1 MKPQSLPRG
10 RGKPYDAPRENKVAN
25 GPLPKSVTFGSS
37 GLRQMAA
44 GLELLVRVLRA
55 TYGPSGGHVAMP
67 RKLDSPILVRDA
79 ALICKDFALHDRLR
93 NCGAQL
99 LREALS
105 KIDRIAGDGG
115 TTTAILLDGMISRGL
130 TQIAGGAD
138 PTRLCQGMQQASEAV
153 VDHLARQ
160 VVDVDADRAVRT
172 LLRTGSFD
180 PEMSRLIGEALQAVG
195 KEGVVRVRESKRIN
209 STLVVHD
216 GVHVDQGSVSALL
229 AQDTSRLETRLRNPY
244 ILLVDGPLASHK
256 DVVGILGQV
265 HAIGGSLLVVARSIE
280 GDALSTLI
288 RNGLAGTMPL
298 AAIRSEE
305 YGDQRDAALQDLA
318 ALTGGIVCGQSLG
331 GSIPLE
337 YFGRADEVVV
347 SKSST
352 LILGARRNSSQ
363 VRLRIE
369 EARDEMD
376 DDRLS
381 QHDKERRCRRLGNL
395 LGKTAV
401 LNVGGTT
408 DVEVGELL
416 EKTERVM
423 RAVRLGLRS
432 GVVPGAGSALIAAAS
447 QASRQ
452 LDGLGA
458 DERAGVE
465 IVLEALAEPARQLLR
480 NAEID
485 EALAEDILLRY
496 ANPCLPAIY
505 DLVDLEWLDPSCRG
519 AVDSLEAAKG
529 AVQVASS
536 MASVLLRS
544 SIVIT
549 EDVH

>member
-1 MKPQSLPRG
+1 
-10 RGKPYDAPRENKVAN
+10 
-25 GPLPKSVTFGSS
+25 
-37 GLRQMAA
+37 MAV
-44 GLELLVRVLRA
+44 GLELLVRVLRG
-55 TYGPSGGHVAMP
+55 TYGPSGGHVAMT

-79 ALICKDFALHDRLR
+79 ALICKDFALADRLQ

-105 KIDRIAGDGG
+105 KINRIAGDGG
-115 TTTAILLDGMISRGL
+115 TTTAILLDGIISRGL
-130 TQIAGGAD
+130 VRITGGAD
-138 PTRLCQGMQQASEAV
+138 PTLLCHGMQRASEAV
-153 VDHLARQ
+153 VHHLAKQ
-160 VVDVDADRAVRT
+160 VVDVGGDRAIRT

-180 PEMSRLIGEALQAVG
+180 AEISRLVGQAVQAVG
-195 KEGVVRVRESKRIN
+195 SEGVVRVGESKRIN

-216 GVHVDQGSVSALL
+216 GVHVEQGLVSALL
-229 AQDTSRLETRLRNPY
+229 AMDTSRLETRLRNPY
-244 ILLVDGPLASHK
+244 IFLFDGPLSSHM
-256 DVVGILGQV
+256 DVVGILDQI
-265 HAIGGSLLVVARSIE
+265 HALGGSLLVVARSID

-305 YGDQRDAALQDLA
+305 YGDQRDAVLQDLA
-318 ALTGGIVCGQSLG
+318 ALTGGIVFGQSLG

-337 YFGRADEVVV
+337 YFGRAEEVIV

-352 LILGARRNSSQ
+352 LLLGARRNSSQ

-369 EARDEMD
+369 EVRDEMD

-381 QHDKERRCRRLGNL
+381 QHDKERRQRRMGNL

-416 EKTERVM
+416 EKTERVL
-423 RAVRLGLRS
+423 RSVRLGLRS
-432 GVVPGAGSALIAAAS
+432 GLVPGAGSALIAAAS
-447 QASRQ
+447 EASHQ

-465 IVLEALAEPARQLLR
+465 IVLDALTEPARQLLR
-480 NAEID
+480 NARID
-485 EALAEDILLRY
+485 EVLAEQILLCY
-496 ANPCLPAIY
+496 ANPCLPVIY
-505 DLVDLEWLDPSCRG
+505 DLVDLEWFDPCRCG
-519 AVDSLEAAKG
+519 AVDSLEAVKG

-536 MASVLLRS
+536 MASVLLS
-544 SIVIT
+544 SSVVIT
-549 EDVH
+549 EDAN